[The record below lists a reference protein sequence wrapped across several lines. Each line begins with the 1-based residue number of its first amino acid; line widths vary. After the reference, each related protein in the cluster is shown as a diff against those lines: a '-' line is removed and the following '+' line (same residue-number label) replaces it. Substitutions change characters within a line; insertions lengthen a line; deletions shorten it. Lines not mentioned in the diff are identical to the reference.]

1 MFALMQSTRTQ
12 SLHLFNDPPTG
23 LKAVVAIHSEHLGPA
38 MGGCRYLPYA
48 DDESAM
54 TDAIRLA
61 QGMSYK
67 AALAGLPM
75 GGGKAVIMRNPHVEN
90 RAALFEAF
98 GRFIDTLHGRFIIA
112 VDSGTSTLD
121 MDCIAHST
129 PYVTSTTAS
138 GDPSPHA
145 AMGVFAGIRATT
157 SFRLGSDDLR
167 GLRVAVQGLG
177 NVGYALAEQLHA
189 VGAELLVSDLS
200 LIHI

>member
-12 SLHLFNDPPTG
+12 SLHLFIDPSTG

-54 TDAIRLA
+54 ADAIRLA
-61 QGMSYK
+61 QGMSFK
-67 AALAGLPM
+67 AALAGLAF

-98 GRFIDTLHGRFIIA
+98 GRFIDTLQGRFITA

-121 MDCIAHST
+121 MDCIAQTT
-129 PYVTSTTAS
+129 PHVTSTTAS

-145 AMGVFAGIRATT
+145 AMGVFAGIRAT
-157 SFRLGSDDLR
+157 SM
-167 GLRVAVQGLG
+167 
-177 NVGYALAEQLHA
+177 
-189 VGAELLVSDLS
+189 GAPGQR
-200 LIHI
+200 